1 MEKIAAANAN
11 EPVAEFKK
19 NFPPRQQFLA
29 QPGAARGVHPRKV
42 HGLDEIYEGYQKVA
56 TEDQATTAEETLPI
70 RSVHKNLE
78 MNLANKRDKEAFK
91 T

>member
-1 MEKIAAANAN
+1 M
-11 EPVAEFKK
+11 
-19 NFPPRQQFLA
+19 
-29 QPGAARGVHPRKV
+29 HPRKV